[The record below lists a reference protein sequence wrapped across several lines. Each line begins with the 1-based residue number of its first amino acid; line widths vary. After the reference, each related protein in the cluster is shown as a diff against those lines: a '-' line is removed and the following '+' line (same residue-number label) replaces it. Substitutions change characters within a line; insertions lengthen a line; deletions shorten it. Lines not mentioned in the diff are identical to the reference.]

1 LPPASSPQTVGA
13 ALEAARRALADHSE
27 TPGLDAQTLLA
38 KASGRDRSWILA
50 HPEAQ
55 LLPGQIRHFR
65 TSLHRCLSGEALPYV
80 LGEWEFYGRTFQL
93 TQDVLIPRP
102 ETELLVETALDF
114 LRHRPGIRLAA
125 DVGTGSGCVAVTL
138 LAETADLHVL
148 ATDRSLAAL
157 RVASQNAIAQKV
169 RSRFHAVEMD
179 LFAGLQRPIDLI
191 CANLPYVST
200 ADLDHLPVGRREPRL
215 ALDGGPDGLALTGRL
230 LSDLPRCLAP
240 GGRALLEIGAGQGPT
255 LLSYLPEARP
265 RLHAEGM
272 ADLAGHD
279 RLMVIDRNAT

>member
-1 LPPASSPQTVGA
+1 
-13 ALEAARRALADHSE
+13 
-27 TPGLDAQTLLA
+27 
-38 KASGRDRSWILA
+38 
-50 HPEAQ
+50 
-55 LLPGQIRHFR
+55 
-65 TSLHRCLSGEALPYV
+65 V

-138 LAETADLHVL
+138 LAETANLHAL

-179 LFAGLQRPIDLI
+179 LLAGLRRPIDLI

-265 RLHAEGM
+265 RLHAKGM